1 MHAPNTSSRLAAA
14 VSSAAPAIPPMPQ
27 NAPKCPTF
35 SPQAAAGP
43 YNCHASDN
51 VTTRHPHLASLSP
64 KQTQAIDLLIC
75 GHSDTSI
82 CARVGIDRKTLYRW
96 KNHHPAFIAALNFRQ
111 QQLLNQSALSYR
123 RSLRK
128 SFKIVNA
135 AMKTPDSPDAIR
147 VALALINGSAGRKAL
162 NQEIG
167 PTNPIAVVNA
177 MAAEEERLLA
187 DTNSDPYVHQ
197 EMADRLAQLDQFLQ
211 KQEAA

>member
-14 VSSAAPAIPPMPQ
+14 VASAAPAIPPMSQ
-27 NAPKCPTF
+27 NVPKCPTF
-35 SPQAAAGP
+35 SPKPAAGP
-43 YNCHASDN
+43 FNSHASDN
-51 VTTRHPHLASLSP
+51 VTTRHPHLARLSP
-64 KQTQAIDLLIC
+64 QQTQAIDLMIR
-75 GHSDTSI
+75 GHCDSHI
-82 CARVGIDRKTLYRW
+82 AAEVGVDRRTLHRW

-111 QQLLNQSALSYR
+111 QQLLNQAALRYR

-135 AMKTPDSPDAIR
+135 AMDKPDSPDAIR
-147 VALALINGSAGRKAL
+147 VALALINGTTGRKAL

-177 MAAEEERLLA
+177 MAAEEQRLLE
-187 DTNSDPYVHQ
+187 DTYSGSEVHQ
-197 EMADRLAQLDQFLQ
+197 EMSDRLAQLDQFLQ